1 VNGNVS
7 TYVGWQWK
15 EGPTQGFDI
24 VAYTGTGAN
33 RTVAHSLGV
42 APRMMIVKRRN
53 TGSDWV
59 AWHSAISAANYLSL
73 NLTSASTAGATIW
86 NSTAPTSS
94 VFSVGTSV
102 ATNGS
107 SDTYVAY
114 LFSEVS
120 QFSKA
125 FSFTGNGSTDGVFVF
140 TGFLPRLILL
150 KRTDTTGNWYL
161 WDTARNTY
169 NVLGEELYPNL
180 SNAAASATGLDVLS
194 NGFKMRNSTA
204 GFNASGGT
212 YIGFAWAANPFKY
225 SLGF

>member
-1 VNGNVS
+1 
-7 TYVGWQWK
+7 
-15 EGPTQGFDI
+15 
-24 VAYTGTGAN
+24 
-33 RTVAHSLGV
+33 
-42 APRMMIVKRRN
+42 M
-53 TGSDWV
+53 
-59 AWHSAISAANYLSL
+59 
-73 NLTSASTAGATIW
+73 
-86 NSTAPTSS
+86 
-94 VFSVGTSV
+94 
-102 ATNGS
+102 
-107 SDTYVAY
+107 VAY

-180 SNAAASATGLDVLS
+180 SNAATSATGLDVLS